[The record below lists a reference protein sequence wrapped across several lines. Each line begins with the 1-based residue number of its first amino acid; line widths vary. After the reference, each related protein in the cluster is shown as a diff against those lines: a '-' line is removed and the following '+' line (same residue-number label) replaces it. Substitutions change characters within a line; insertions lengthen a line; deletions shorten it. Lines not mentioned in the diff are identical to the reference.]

1 MGGCK
6 WDNGKEEGM
15 NYEETMI
22 VSGHTIFQYVYS
34 FCFFI
39 YVIFVMV
46 LSSFYKLYVKNLYQ
60 VFIKLF

>member
-1 MGGCK
+1 
-6 WDNGKEEGM
+6 M